1 MENSNFEQFSAFSK
15 AATESAKQLEG
26 INTQVF
32 EKLVQKNMELFN
44 STVEMTHKFFFMFGE
59 TKGVQALITE
69 QMQLTNEYSN
79 KVMSTIKQAA
89 EIVVESKDSY
99 QSWIES
105 GVPSVAPKQT
115 ATGRKNPP
123 NESFDCLSGSVAT
136 TLPVA
141 FGRRHLQIIA
151 LKIPGFNSSV
161 SRTKRGVARSI
172 NSSADTIN
180 NRFLNRRSD
189 NRVRM

>member
-26 INTQVF
+26 ISTQVF

-89 EIVVESKDSY
+89 EIVVESEDSY

-105 GVPSVAPKQT
+105 GIPFVCEQDKT
-115 ATGRKNPP
+115 
-123 NESFDCLSGSVAT
+123 
-136 TLPVA
+136 
-141 FGRRHLQIIA
+141 RR
-151 LKIPGFNSSV
+151 
-161 SRTKRGVARSI
+161 RRI
-172 NSSADTIN
+172 N
-180 NRFLNRRSD
+180 
-189 NRVRM
+189 